1 MHIRPKKK
9 TEKKAPIMIGP
20 RVRFKGKPAISEA
33 SWVVGERK
41 ERRRSF
47 LWEANDLVHAVK
59 IFPARIASQVHSG
72 KASGTGANIAEI
84 YSFI

>member
-33 SWVVGERK
+33 SWVVEERK
-41 ERRRSF
+41 ERRCSLR
-47 LWEANDLVHAVK
+47 
-59 IFPARIASQVHSG
+59 
-72 KASGTGANIAEI
+72 
-84 YSFI
+84 FI